1 MNGIER
7 SHLDADVT
15 DLTPDVDARMAD
27 AAQAMRNK
35 HVEHEQQIALRR
47 RHARSSERDAGGE

>member
-7 SHLDADVT
+7 SHLDTDVT

-27 AAQAMRNK
+27 AAQAMCDK

-47 RHARSSERDAGGE
+47 WHARTSEQDAGGE